1 MKIFVY
7 VLLLIF
13 IVLHIAPDEHIL
25 ISKNMNLSNFGKS
38 TFYYFDTNNV
48 SFDEIIKKNSE
59 FIQSKETVPN
69 FGFVNTTVWI
79 RFTLSNPYDENIEL
93 NIEHEYPNVDK
104 ITLFYPVNS
113 FNNNNEILYTNKS
126 FGLFS
131 GFKNREIR
139 YRNIIFQINVPPQG
153 NYDYYLKIESVSSIN
168 IPLSL
173 RSTISLIEK
182 INLEQIIL
190 GAFYGIM
197 SVMFL
202 YNFFLYLSLKDI
214 DYLYYLFWII
224 CATMVQFSLNGF
236 STEFFWND
244 YTRWSKNNLP
254 FFMSMGGFWG
264 LTFAQVFLS
273 TKDSSKIIHIYL
285 HTLKAICIIGIFL
298 SLFFSYP
305 IAIKYNTILWLII
318 PFSMLLISSFFVYKG
333 YKPARFFLISW
344 TTGFIGMGLFAA
356 KSLNLLPSNFITT
369 WGMQFGVGIEG
380 VLLSIGLGDKIN
392 EIKREQIRAQE
403 FLLNTKNAMV
413 ESFSRFVPKQFLTYL
428 QKETIED
435 IELGDA
441 TSYKMTVLFS
451 DIRNF
456 TTLSETMTADE
467 NFKFLNSYL
476 KRIEP
481 IIQNHEGFVDKFIG
495 DAIMALFPNNAQ
507 EALISSIEIQEELRN
522 YNAERQNFGFSNLS
536 IGIGLNSGELML
548 GTVGSD
554 KRLDTTVIGDTVN
567 LASRIEGLTKIYKVF
582 IIITENTYNELSD
595 LSIFDIREIDLVK
608 VKGKNQR
615 IKIFEVFN
623 GDNRIVKLQK
633 KETIELFT
641 EGLNKY
647 REGNFSECISIFNK
661 CKKLAPGDT
670 LPIIYIERCNYLL
683 NYSPSNKW
691 EGVSEIA
698 IK

>member
-1 MKIFVY
+1 MRLYRIWRKHKSSNLDLCKSLYI
-7 VLLLIF
+7 LLLSF
-13 IVLHIAPDEHIL
+13 IVLHIFPDEAIV

-38 TFYYFDTNNV
+38 TFFYFDSKNL
-48 SFDEIIKKNSE
+48 SFDEIITKNTD
-59 FIQSKETVPN
+59 FNQSKETVPN
-69 FGFVNTTVWI
+69 FGFVNSTVWI
-79 RFTLSNPYDENIEL
+79 RFTLSNPFNETIEL
-93 NIEHEYPNVDK
+93 NIEHGYPNVDK
-104 ITLFYPVNS
+104 ITLYYPTYL
-113 FNNNNEILYTNKS
+113 FINNLNEIQYTKKS
-126 FGLFS
+126 SGLFT

-139 YRNIIFQINVPPQG
+139 YRNIVFQINVPPQG
-153 NYDYYLKIESVSSIN
+153 DYDYYLKIESVSSIN

-197 SVMFL
+197 CVMFL

-285 HTLKAICIIGIFL
+285 HIIKAICIIGIL
-298 SLFFSYP
+298 ISLFFQYP

-356 KSLNLLPSNFITT
+356 KSLNMLPSNFITT

-392 EIKREQIRAQE
+392 EIKREQIRAQQL
-403 FLLNTKNAMV
+403 LLNTKNTMV

-428 QKETIED
+428 QKDTIED

-476 KRIEP
+476 KRMEP

-554 KRLDTTVIGDTVN
+554 KRLDTTVIGD
-567 LASRIEGLTKIYKVF
+567 ALT
-582 IIITENTYNELSD
+582 
-595 LSIFDIREIDLVK
+595 
-608 VKGKNQR
+608 
-615 IKIFEVFN
+615 
-623 GDNRIVKLQK
+623 
-633 KETIELFT
+633 
-641 EGLNKY
+641 
-647 REGNFSECISIFNK
+647 
-661 CKKLAPGDT
+661 P
-670 LPIIYIERCNYLL
+670 
-683 NYSPSNKW
+683 
-691 EGVSEIA
+691 
-698 IK
+698 